1 MKKTLTNKGFSLV
14 ELMIVV
20 AIIGILAAVAVP
32 NFKRFQAKAKQS
44 EAKTLL
50 SNFYAVAQA
59 AHAEY
64 GAFPG
69 NFVGTGFRPDGRLSY
84 RITAANNG
92 AFTDPTGGSMQNDT
106 ACLNTSN
113 ACNAQVATYKN
124 WTENANTVLA
134 PPTQTAAAAAHTF
147 LTIASADIGGGN
159 AGNADEWSIDHTK
172 NLVNNQNGL
181 PK

>member
-1 MKKTLTNKGFSLV
+1 MILNKRGFSLV

-50 SNFYAVAQA
+50 SNFYATAQA

-69 NFVGTGFRPDGRLSY
+69 NFVGTGFRPDGRLTY
-84 RITAANNG
+84 RIISAANT
-92 AFTDPTGGSMQNDT
+92 AFNAASFPGMQNDA
-106 ACLNTSN
+106 ACISTNPAVNCTGV
-113 ACNAQVATYKN
+113 VAGYVN
-124 WTENANTVLA
+124 WAENANTARDTGSV
-134 PPTQTAAAAAHTF
+134 TEVAAAHTF
-147 LTIASADIGGGN
+147 LAGAGADIGHST
-159 AGNADEWSIDHTK
+159 NADQWSIDHK
-172 NLVNNQNGL
+172 KDLVNAQPGL
-181 PK
+181 PD